1 MKVFIWNIRGFARRG
16 RRNQLKD
23 VLRINK
29 VDIIF
34 LQETTRQDFT
44 LAELDSL
51 EVGDKFFWSWLPANG
66 HSGGILV
73 GFRYSVFEI
82 GSTVKGSFLVATQ
95 VCVKASRFLF
105 EFVGVYGPADHR
117 RSGAFLAELEE
128 IVTHAQYPVVVARDF
143 NLIRGRAN
151 KNNRNIDWPR
161 VNLFNDYIAHLH
173 LSEVVRSGARF
184 TWSNKQRNPVRCV
197 LDRVLVSPVWET
209 KFPLMSLSAEPSIG
223 SDHTPLI
230 FSSREDSSPRL
241 SRFIFEKGWLVL
253 PGFSDLLLHKW
264 LEFGSV

>member
-1 MKVFIWNIRGFARRG
+1 
-16 RRNQLKD
+16 
-23 VLRINK
+23 

-34 LQETTRQDFT
+34 LQEMTWQDFT
-44 LAELDSL
+44 LTELDSL

-95 VCVKASRFLF
+95 VCVKASCFLF
-105 EFVGVYGPADHR
+105 EFVGVYGPMDHR

-143 NLIRGRAN
+143 NLIRGRAD
-151 KNNRNIDWPR
+151 KNNRNIDWPH
-161 VNLFNDYIAHLH
+161 VNLFNDCIARLH

-184 TWSNKQRNPVRCV
+184 TWSNK
-197 LDRVLVSPVWET
+197 
-209 KFPLMSLSAEPSIG
+209 
-223 SDHTPLI
+223 
-230 FSSREDSSPRL
+230 
-241 SRFIFEKGWLVL
+241 
-253 PGFSDLLLHKW
+253 
-264 LEFGSV
+264 